1 MRKVFLDTNVILD
14 YYLDRE
20 EFSNDAE
27 AILALGYSKVCSLF
41 VSALTFDSRR
51 IFDVNKEYR
60 VIQNRLF
67 FLK

>member
-27 AILALGYSKVCSLF
+27 AIFALGYSKVCSLF
-41 VSALTFDSRR
+41 AVSYTHLTLPT
-51 IFDVNKEYR
+51 KA
-60 VIQNRLF
+60 
-67 FLK
+67 

>member
-1 MRKVFLDTNVILD
+1 MRNVFLDTNVILD

-27 AILALGYSKVCSLF
+27 AIFALGYSKVCSLF
-41 VSALTFDSRR
+41 VSALTFDPMR
-51 IFDVNKEYR
+51 ILDVNKEYG

>member
-27 AILALGYSKVCSLF
+27 AIFALGYSKVCSLF
-41 VSALTFDSRR
+41 VSALTFDHRR
-51 IFDVNKEYR
+51 ILDVNKKYG